1 MGKTNAKQLEGTS
14 SQFPYSAA
22 SQAAIHRFEHP
33 GFSFN
38 VIPMTVF
45 QSPKVEI
52 AREKHLG

>member
-45 QSPKVEI
+45 
-52 AREKHLG
+52 